1 MIMKKILA
9 ALLTAA
15 AVLSVSGCNREAVT
29 SSVHGTST
37 SQNAG
42 SSVQTTGSASVRST
56 SSSFSVSSTHTTTS
70 SSASQAATS
79 KPVNGSAASS
89 SASQEPSE
97 PSEVS
102 SSAEETPQSSEQ
114 SVHQHDYKIYQE
126 VEPSCETAGY
136 VIYKCSCGEQYTDYT
151 QPSGHNFTQT
161 VVNATCTAVGY
172 TQYTCLRCD
181 YQYTDNEI
189 SAKGHSWGDWTTAI
203 EPTTSSEGEQV
214 SVCSECGEQR
224 RQSIPKIEATSNYI
238 SAVVSIVNAERA
250 KAGLPP
256 LSENDKLSEYAQ
268 LRSSELVNDFA
279 HKRPDGSS
287 PLDYV
292 MKMSGIH
299 TAGENIAMGYD
310 SPESVM
316 EGWMNSSG
324 HRANILKQE
333 FTMIGIGCYEY
344 NGRLYWTQIFAG

>member
-1 MIMKKILA
+1 MKKILA

-15 AVLSVSGCNREAVT
+15 AALSVAGCSRGADN
-29 SSVHGTST
+29 SFVHGTST
-37 SQNAG
+37 SQNSG
-42 SSVQTTGSASVRST
+42 GSVQTTGSASVRST
-56 SSSFSVSSTHTTTS
+56 SSSLPVSSSSTHTTEV
-70 SSASQAATS
+70 SSASHTTTS
-79 KPVNGSAASS
+79 KPESGSAASS
-89 SASQEPSE
+89 SASQEP
-97 PSEVS
+97 PEVS
-102 SSAEETPQSSEQ
+102 SSQEENPQSSEQ
-114 SVHQHDYKIYQE
+114 SVHQHDYKIYHE
-126 VEPSCETAGY
+126 VEPSCETEGY
-136 VIYKCSCGEQYTDYT
+136 VIYKCSCGEQHTDYT
-151 QPSGHNFTQT
+151 QPLGHNFTQT
-161 VVNATCTAVGY
+161 VVNATCTAIGY
-172 TQYTCLRCD
+172 TQYTCLRCG

-224 RQSIPKIEATSNYI
+224 RQSIPKLEGISNYI

-256 LSENDKLSEYAQ
+256 LSENDELGEYAQ

-292 MKMSGIH
+292 MEMSGIH

-333 FTMIGIGCYEY
+333 FTMIGVGCYEY